1 MLLPPL
7 RYFDE
12 SCLVNTF
19 VFLLGSARSSVDFNL
34 SSSILLEEFKSFFA
48 VDFPSWFICWLN
60 PTADFLTT
68 LGCEVFS

>member
-12 SCLVNTF
+12 SCLVNAF
-19 VFLLGSARSSVDFNL
+19 IFLLGSALSSVDFNL
-34 SSSILLEEFKSFFA
+34 SSSILFEELKSFFA

-60 PTADFLTT
+60 PT
-68 LGCEVFS
+68 